1 MSVDGDFAGLDAAI
15 RQVAGGGRLPR
26 RAVGA
31 IASELSA
38 VVRECFDGART
49 PEGTP
54 WRRLRD
60 GRGRPLVR
68 SGRLRARAVRPVF
81 FGLSLRVEL
90 PPYGGFQNDGTATIP
105 ARAFLPEV
113 PLAPAVEAR
122 FVRAATEAAAP

>member
-1 MSVDGDFAGLDAAI
+1 MSVDGDFGGLDQAVRRVTAHA
-15 RQVAGGGRLPR
+15 QLPR

-38 VVRECFDGART
+38 VVRESFDGART
-49 PEGTP
+49 PEGIP

-60 GRGRPLVR
+60 ARGRPLVR
-68 SGRLRARAVRPVF
+68 SGRLRATAIRPVF

-90 PPYGGFQNDGTATIP
+90 TPYGGWQNGGTATVP

-113 PLAPAVEAR
+113 PLAPTIEAR
-122 FVRAATEAAAP
+122 FVRAVQERMP